1 MTALFDVSAY
11 DHVGI
16 RVSDRNSVLEFYER
30 LGFRVG
36 IVDDKGAM
44 ELINESGLRI
54 NLIPNGEPQSA
65 AHNILLDAA
74 VKYPGITHAAFVV
87 PSLDEAVAAVTSA
100 GIRITEGPKET
111 ERRRYF
117 FIRDPDGN
125 VLEFNEL
132 KNSTK

>member
-1 MTALFDVSAY
+1 MTALFDVNAY

-16 RVSDRNSVLEFYER
+16 RVSDLDRAIAFYGM

-36 IVDDKGAM
+36 PVDDKGAM
-44 ELINESGLRI
+44 ELINGSDLRI
-54 NLIPNGEPQSA
+54 NLIPNGEPRST

-74 VKYPGITHAAFVV
+74 FKYPGITHAAFVV

-100 GIRITEGPKET
+100 GIRITEGPKEI

-132 KNSTK
+132 KNSAK